1 MRSIP
6 AQEMCQEDTLY
17 IYICWWTT
25 MFELANLFL
34 LHAFVRLWRGLH
46 GSIVKSTT
54 VTNYP
59 LCIFCGISSQ
69 VITHCVAILISVSMA
84 TSLNFLSQ
92 EYLEK
97 SSVICGNPVSITT
110 VGVAAKG
117 AVKQSG
123 EGSLK
128 DSTACVSFTKVKE
141 RSQVISIL
149 QEQHKS

>member
-1 MRSIP
+1 MH
-6 AQEMCQEDTLY
+6 LY
-17 IYICWWTT
+17 VEWACTVQSSRALESQIIHY
-25 MFELANLFL
+25 
-34 LHAFVRLWRGLH
+34 AF
-46 GSIVKSTT
+46 
-54 VTNYP
+54 
-59 LCIFCGISSQ
+59 FCGISSQ

-84 TSLNFLSQ
+84 TSLTFLNQ

-110 VGVAAKG
+110 VGVGAKG

-128 DSTACVSFTKVKE
+128 DSTACVSFIKVKE